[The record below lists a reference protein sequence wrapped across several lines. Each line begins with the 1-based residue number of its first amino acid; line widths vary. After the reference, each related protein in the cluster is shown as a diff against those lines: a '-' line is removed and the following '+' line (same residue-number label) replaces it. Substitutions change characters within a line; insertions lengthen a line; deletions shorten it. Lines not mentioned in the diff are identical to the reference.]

1 LASGQTGAGW
11 QRAALAVLQHN
22 SNRQEALA
30 SMLDLYLKHAG
41 TGRPVHTWPVP
52 GLRAP
57 MDVVPSYGQ
66 VDPAPRRFRWV

>member
-1 LASGQTGAGW
+1 
-11 QRAALAVLQHN
+11 
-22 SNRQEALA
+22 
-30 SMLDLYLKHAG
+30 MLDLYLKHAG